1 MIAKLS
7 QIGHYVDGKPV
18 AGASGRTA
26 PVYNPALGVATT
38 EVALAS
44 AAVFVVLYVPFGP
57 VRLGYP
63 PLPCG
68 FTEDGVEVCQPIMLM
83 PRPESLLGL
92 SGDWVLVPLVGAVM
106 TAVVVGLWGGRHRVE
121 S

>member
-1 MIAKLS
+1 MSL
-7 QIGHYVDGKPV
+7 
-18 AGASGRTA
+18 GRRVVGTST
-26 PVYNPALGVATT
+26 GRR
-38 EVALAS
+38 VALA
-44 AAVFVVLYVPFGP
+44 ATAVFVLLYLPFGP

-68 FTEDGVEVCQPIMLM
+68 FTEDGVEVCAPIMLM

-92 SGDWVLVPLVGAVM
+92 TGDWVLVPLAGAVV
-106 TAVVVGLWGGRHRVE
+106 TAVVVGLWGRGRPVE

>member
-1 MIAKLS
+1 MSLWQRA
-7 QIGHYVDGKPV
+7 
-18 AGASGRTA
+18 AGGSTWRR
-26 PVYNPALGVATT
+26 
-38 EVALAS
+38 VALAS
-44 AAVFVVLYVPFGP
+44 AAVFFLLYVPFGP

-92 SGDWVLVPLVGAVM
+92 TGDWVLVPLAGAVM
-106 TAVVVGLWGGRHRVE
+106 TAVVVGLWGSRDRVE